1 MSKNSI
7 KFLIVEAIKKS
18 MKSGEKEKTSTL
30 RMAINEIKIKE
41 KTKKVDLDDS
51 EIGLIVKSMIK
62 QRKESFTQF
71 EAAGRVEL
79 AQKENREIEILSN
92 FLPTQLSKEEINLAI
107 SKALNDLNV
116 QSSQDIGKVMGL
128 LNNNLKGKADMS
140 LVSQLVK
147 NELNK
152 SS

>member
-1 MSKNSI
+1 
-7 KFLIVEAIKKS
+7 
-18 MKSGEKEKTSTL
+18 
-30 RMAINEIKIKE
+30 MAINEIKIKE

-71 EAAGRVEL
+71 EAAGRLEL